1 VALSGPEA
9 GVMRC
14 VIVAPDIV
22 AYLLPHGSTRAGAPG
37 WTEVRR
43 RVPVSIL
50 NRSPD
55 GVVIVCRR
63 RPRSSDRRSGHGA
76 YSLTQQTMQLGFL
89 PSKRVQYTAS
99 HEKGQ
104 IYIPVVNRLVA
115 AGTLGAV
122 ITFGA
127 LGGAYGIAVSMLNTC
142 REPAGG
148 R

>member
-1 VALSGPEA
+1 
-9 GVMRC
+9 
-14 VIVAPDIV
+14 
-22 AYLLPHGSTRAGAPG
+22 
-37 WTEVRR
+37 
-43 RVPVSIL
+43 
-50 NRSPD
+50 
-55 GVVIVCRR
+55 
-63 RPRSSDRRSGHGA
+63 
-76 YSLTQQTMQLGFL
+76 MQLGFL

-148 R
+148 RWHARGRDHIRCARGRLRHRRLDAKYLS